1 MVFRKAL
8 HIDIRLSSVSLFL
21 FCELQIKVES
31 EGQVLF
37 DHEFTKLF
45 KKLEGKFIFM
55 FFNPQLEELKQF
67 STTSFVGCIKRDFQ
81 TASVCVPC

>member
-1 MVFRKAL
+1 MLFGKAL
-8 HIDIRLSSVSLFL
+8 HIDIRLSSVLLFL

-45 KKLEGKFIFM
+45 KKLEGKFNFV

-67 STTSFVGCIKRDFQ
+67 STTSFVGCINRYFQ

>member
-1 MVFRKAL
+1 MVLRKSSRT
-8 HIDIRLSSVSLFL
+8 DICLSSVLLFL
-21 FCELQIKVES
+21 LCELQIKVES

-45 KKLEGKFIFM
+45 KKLEGKFNFV
-55 FFNPQLEELKQF
+55 FFNPQLEELKQS
-67 STTSFVGCIKRDFQ
+67 STTSFVGCVSRYFQ

>member
-1 MVFRKAL
+1 MLFGKAL
-8 HIDIRLSSVSLFL
+8 HVDIRLSSVLLFL

-45 KKLEGKFIFM
+45 KKLEGKFDFV

-67 STTSFVGCIKRDFQ
+67 STFFVGCINRDFQ
-81 TASVCVPC
+81 TASVCLP